1 MSDDLELRIYLIGE
15 YNVGK
20 KSIIKRF
27 KLVNSSKTYEKS
39 TKKSNDENE
48 NSNDNENENENE
60 PDQKEL
66 TNEEKEFL
74 HKEKLR
80 QNLMN
85 FTKIYQIGKKKLY
98 LKFFACLE
106 SIPLDASYEP
116 DYDDKDYDFE
126 TNYRITLKPMKSELE
141 KFILQKSNFNVDH
154 FFLLVFDLKDFN
166 SFEKLSIIFENIN
179 NHFGIQNYHFALI
192 GNKIDAKVN
201 FSNEEKEKLNN
212 FIKNYNFKYFEIS
225 TKMFY
230 NFDGFFFN
238 LLEPVFTDF
247 FESDFQQK
255 INQILHEKKSFAKS
269 ERAKEIINKN
279 PAPNCYDPNVFEY
292 PKNEEQFKIAFDKKT
307 KFTNKIFIN
316 KIGPIINE
324 KKRPNT
330 EGNLPEFKH
339 KKYENDPKKML
350 ILTEKNKKINDAIEI
365 QCRKPGKSLA
375 GISNHNL
382 HLFEKRRDLRNLNS
396 QKFFEN
402 FDENLTK
409 LNVILPKSIKI
420 NSKEKYQKNKNQFFN
435 QKIKEIKKSEEIK
448 KQKQNENVKLNES
461 IENNKKSKIMEKIN
475 FYDKKWK
482 ILEKERQNSQEKS
495 RNLPNIKSTNYEEP
509 IPKFYDIRTKFDPK
523 KGFSIQGKWHKQ
535 TKKKSEPELHMFL
548 DDFEK
553 ILQKNQKR
561 KIFDTSERFYTPK
574 IEEPGDPSFIYEK
587 LKKYEINKNNYKLAT
602 KTDFNENRE
611 NFREKVL
618 ENKEILREKFENKI
632 NFAIQRNF
640 EQTGENYL
648 LKQINYSQVE
658 EKSPSF
664 SLTGRNEDKIS
675 FFKKLENQKSLL
687 NDLKQTYFIK
697 PNIAAVRPKMP
708 VFSFGKSST
717 GRAQTEPNE
726 TKDKNNNEINDDYV
740 PFNEGNFTYEDHKSF
755 NTKQDFM
762 GKSEKKPM
770 GTDNGVPGPGYY
782 KIDGF
787 ADEIIKKAKM
797 FNHKRIVFKNETDNK
812 KNTNNIN
819 KPIETEEDYNDF
831 EQGDLEHLE
840 QNENDS

>member
-48 NSNDNENENENE
+48 NSENENENENE

-292 PKNEEQFKIAFDKKT
+292 PKNEEQFKIAFDKTT
-307 KFTNKIFIN
+307 K
-316 KIGPIINE
+316 
-324 KKRPNT
+324 
-330 EGNLPEFKH
+330 
-339 KKYENDPKKML
+339 
-350 ILTEKNKKINDAIEI
+350 KNART
-365 QCRKPGKSLA
+365 Q
-375 GISNHNL
+375 
-382 HLFEKRRDLRNLNS
+382 
-396 QKFFEN
+396 
-402 FDENLTK
+402 
-409 LNVILPKSIKI
+409 
-420 NSKEKYQKNKNQFFN
+420 
-435 QKIKEIKKSEEIK
+435 KEI
-448 KQKQNENVKLNES
+448 
-461 IENNKKSKIMEKIN
+461 
-475 FYDKKWK
+475 YP
-482 ILEKERQNSQEKS
+482 NS
-495 RNLPNIKSTNYEEP
+495 N
-509 IPKFYDIRTKFDPK
+509 TK
-523 KGFSIQGKWHKQ
+523 
-535 TKKKSEPELHMFL
+535 
-548 DDFEK
+548 
-553 ILQKNQKR
+553 N
-561 KIFDTSERFYTPK
+561 
-574 IEEPGDPSFIYEK
+574 
-587 LKKYEINKNNYKLAT
+587 T
-602 KTDFNENRE
+602 KTTQ
-611 NFREKVL
+611 K
-618 ENKEILREKFENKI
+618 KC
-632 NFAIQRNF
+632 
-640 EQTGENYL
+640 
-648 LKQINYSQVE
+648 
-658 EKSPSF
+658 SF
-664 SLTGRNEDKIS
+664 
-675 FFKKLENQKSLL
+675 
-687 NDLKQTYFIK
+687 
-697 PNIAAVRPKMP
+697 
-708 VFSFGKSST
+708 
-717 GRAQTEPNE
+717 
-726 TKDKNNNEINDDYV
+726 
-740 PFNEGNFTYEDHKSF
+740 
-755 NTKQDFM
+755 
-762 GKSEKKPM
+762 
-770 GTDNGVPGPGYY
+770 
-782 KIDGF
+782 
-787 ADEIIKKAKM
+787 
-797 FNHKRIVFKNETDNK
+797 
-812 KNTNNIN
+812 
-819 KPIETEEDYNDF
+819 
-831 EQGDLEHLE
+831 
-840 QNENDS
+840 